1 MNCDEFVTDPSGGE
15 AVSSSDGCQIV
26 ESAKSRVLPGKQPQK
41 KANATTRI
49 HIHRGSFT
57 AGFLLEPATT
67 TRNQEYVAES
77 RDCNLS
83 AKPNRAPFR
92 SCDLRPP
99 IPNSNAGHN
108 NSCFSIIQ
116 AISSIFV
123 SISLGGTTCD
133 GAPAGPCPVKSF
145 LIALAANAAK

>member
-1 MNCDEFVTDPSGGE
+1 MKTFLASKGSTSSGATFWLIPAIRRNERIGPGTMNCDEFVTDPSRGE

-49 HIHRGSFT
+49 QIHRGSFT

-77 RDCNLS
+77 
-83 AKPNRAPFR
+83 
-92 SCDLRPP
+92 
-99 IPNSNAGHN
+99 
-108 NSCFSIIQ
+108 
-116 AISSIFV
+116 
-123 SISLGGTTCD
+123 
-133 GAPAGPCPVKSF
+133 
-145 LIALAANAAK
+145 